1 MLIHETERLFLLTS
15 ALKQMKSWKFNVDTK
30 KRNVSSNAQSDCELK
45 INYLTIGEIHTYL
58 CHQVKYSLIFAL

>member
-1 MLIHETERLFLLTS
+1 MKLRGSFLLTS

-30 KRNVSSNAQSDCELK
+30 KRNISSNAQSDCELK

-58 CHQVKYSLIFAL
+58 CHQVKYSLIFALWY